1 MPWET
6 LPTGSQ
12 IVAIHAALLPTTPR
26 GTVLMF
32 GDWGDED
39 GPDSSQLQVTHT
51 RRYRIEPEDVL
62 TVSNQPTSNAFCGAQ
77 SFLADGRLLVAGG
90 TEAWETHDDPDHP
103 SHYGGQR
110 ACWVFLPWSNTW
122 RPIANLNASPAD
134 QGSASAFWEMGG
146 GRWYP
151 GVVTLGNG
159 EVFAAAGHPR
169 NVEFYPADTGQ
180 RHNNNTPERYSPS
193 RNEWELLTQPNGLTA
208 PNGTE
213 DYYPRF
219 HLLPSGMLFSTSL
232 SLDGENA
239 NRRIYDPYIGIWL
252 DPEVQ
257 DLDILD
263 EGTLIHNRSS
273 GATSVLLPLMPPNY
287 LARILV
293 CNSPDP
299 TAFHIDVDN
308 SPRWAPT
315 AEREGSAAES
325 NRANACATL
334 LPNGQVFVSGGWPGN
349 YPGADNVN
357 TAVLRA
363 EIYTPG
369 IDWNAGDFSNEEE
382 GQEERWQT
390 IEEDAPNPRGY
401 HSTALLLPDGR
412 VWHGGST
419 TAAIQVTT
427 AVDVFSPDYIADA
440 GRPQITSCP
449 PCTTYGQAFTVETPQ
464 AASIARV
471 AFMRCGSNTHGFDSD
486 QRYVGAQFLL
496 LGDALRVFAPPHAN
510 IAPPG
515 YYMLWLIDDEDRVC
529 ELASFIRISQQKL
542 FISAD
547 ISTFSVHE
555 VDALGTP
562 AKFNNALYIA
572 CDGFL
577 PREVAP
583 PELVIGGNLPGISAE
598 LGSPKFEA
606 GANEEDTAQRIVYP
620 VHITFENDDAFDA
633 IPDGEDFLLFSFVAQ
648 MRDFAATTNL
658 QLSRNPNPRMSDG
671 DPPWLSIDL
680 RVFKTT
686 PGASP
691 TAGIEHPQ
699 PGGNAPVDYINDVLD
714 AYNAA
719 PSANHPFDSL
729 PTDQETNRLQIGIND
744 ENGDQAFNY
753 AIARVRF
760 RAPVGID
767 AVDVKVF
774 FRMWTTGWTALEF
787 DTSRNYRRTGNGA
800 GAMPL
805 IGLVGGEVSNIP
817 CFAAPRVD
825 NMEDQEDPANRRT
838 LEGAN
843 ASEVHAYFG
852 CWLDIND
859 PTPRFPLMPEGS
871 GPFEGDLL
879 SIQELIARGLH
890 QCLVAEIHY
899 TLDPTIN
906 GATPGQSD
914 NLAQRNIL
922 LDDSDNP
929 GGFAAHL
936 VHHTFELKPSPVPL
950 QNLAAPSVEL
960 GPSST
965 RGQHPDELVIDWGN
979 LPRDSLVTFYMPQ
992 LNVQQIV
999 REGRMRQRPATLF
1012 AAGDGVLRLRVTDI
1026 GFIPIPGPLTRSIA
1040 GLVSV
1045 QLPPGVKYGDKFTIV
1060 LRQVAGRGARVLGTT
1075 QFDIHV
1081 RRASE
1086 LRRRIEHNYAVLQH
1100 ISLAIPADNRWRPIF
1115 DRYLGEMGERIRAF
1129 GGDPEKIPPSPYGTP
1144 GGRPVPPK
1152 PDPAMCWHEGKIG
1165 KVIFDY
1171 SGYFKGFV
1179 LTDCPDCGKSKCFVS
1194 CDRGLERV
1202 VMIAFRERIKVAVRT
1217 CCAPSLHSRLRRHR
1231 ANIADGS
1238 VRPRRGTAPP
1248 STYASGSPDYPC
1260 VEVTEQVLGI
1270 VFCA

>member
-1 MPWET
+1 MPWENPLAT
-6 LPTGSQ
+6 STQ
-12 IVAIHAALLPTTPR
+12 IVAIHIALLPTTPR

-32 GDWGDED
+32 GDWGDDE
-39 GPDSSQLQVTHT
+39 GPDPTQLNVTLT
-51 RRYRIEPEDVL
+51 RLYRMDPEAVL
-62 TVSNQPTSNAFCGAQ
+62 TVSNQPTTNAFCGGQ

-90 TEAWETHDDPDHP
+90 TETWEGHDDPEHP
-103 SHYGGQR
+103 AGHYGGQR
-110 ACWVFLPWSNTW
+110 ACYEFLPRANTW
-122 RPIANLNASPAD
+122 RRIADLNASPAD
-134 QGSASAFWEMGG
+134 QGSDSAFWEQGG

-151 GVVTLGNG
+151 TVVTLGNG

-169 NVEFYPADTGQ
+169 SVEFYPANAP

-193 RNEWELLTQPNGLTA
+193 RDEWELMTLPNGLTA
-208 PNGTE
+208 PDAAE

-219 HLLPSGMLFSTSL
+219 HLLPSGMLFSTSAG
-232 SLDGENA
+232 LDGADA
-239 NRRIYDPYIGIWL
+239 NRRIYDPYDGMWL

-257 DLDILD
+257 DLDILN
-263 EGTLIHNRSS
+263 EGGLIHNRSS
-273 GATSVLLPLMPPNY
+273 GATSVLLPLLPPDY
-287 LARILV
+287 RVRILV

-299 TAFHIDVDN
+299 TAFRIDVDS
-308 SPRWAPT
+308 SPRWEPT
-315 AEREGSAAES
+315 VDREGTAAGS

-349 YPGADNVN
+349 YPGAVSDV
-357 TAVLRA
+357 TAVLRP

-369 IDWNAGDFSNEEE
+369 INWSAGDFSNDDEEN
-382 GQEERWQT
+382 WQT
-390 IEEDAPNPRGY
+390 IEQDAPNPRGY

-419 TAAIQVTT
+419 TAAIPVTT
-427 AVDVFSPDYIADA
+427 EVDIFAPDYVADN

-449 PCTTYGQAFTVETPQ
+449 PCTTYGQTFTVETPQ

-471 AFMRCGSNTHGFDSD
+471 AFMRCGSNTHGFDAD
-486 QRYVGAQFLL
+486 QRYVGAQFGLDG
-496 LGDALRVFAPPHAN
+496 GDLRV
-510 IAPPG
+510 IAPPNANVAPPG
-515 YYMLWLIDDEDRVC
+515 NYMLWIIDDDGRVC

-542 FISAD
+542 FISPD

-555 VDALGTP
+555 VAALGTP
-562 AKFNNALYIA
+562 ASFANALHIA

-577 PREVAP
+577 PHEVEP
-583 PELVIGGNLPGISAE
+583 PALLIGGDLPGITAE
-598 LGSPKFEA
+598 LGSPQFEA
-606 GANEEDTAQRIVYP
+606 GAGEVDTAQRIVYP
-620 VHITFENDDAFDA
+620 VRIIFENDNAFDS
-633 IPDGEDFLLFSFVAQ
+633 IPDDDDFLLFSFAAQ
-648 MRDFAATTNL
+648 MRDFAAVTNL

-686 PGASP
+686 PGESP
-691 TAGIEHPQ
+691 TAGIEHPAA
-699 PGGNAPVDYINDVLD
+699 GGNAPINYINDVLD

-719 PSANHPFDSL
+719 ASANHPFDDLS
-729 PTDQETNRLQIGIND
+729 TEQDTNRLQVGIND
-744 ENGDQAFNY
+744 ENGDPAFNY

-767 AVDVKVF
+767 AVAVKVF

-805 IGLVGGEVSNIP
+805 LGIVGGEVSNIP
-817 CFAAPRVD
+817 CFASARAD
-825 NMEDQEDPANRRT
+825 DMEDQEDPTNRRT

-843 ASEVHAYFG
+843 APEVHAYFG

-859 PTPRFPLMPEGS
+859 PTPRFPLNPEGN

-879 SIQELIARGLH
+879 SIQELVARGLH
-890 QCLVAEIHY
+890 QCLVAEIYY

-914 NLAQRNIL
+914 NLAQRNLL

-936 VHHTFELKPSPVPL
+936 VHHTYELKPSPFPL
-950 QNLAAPSVEL
+950 QNLSAPPVEL

-965 RGQHPDELVIDWGN
+965 RGLHPDELAIDWGN

-992 LNVQQIV
+992 LNVQEIV
-999 REGRMRQRPATLF
+999 REGRMRQRPPTLF
-1012 AAGDGVLRLRVTDI
+1012 AAGGGVLRLRVTDI
-1026 GFIPIPGPLTRSIA
+1026 GFIPIPGPLTQSIA
-1040 GLVSV
+1040 GLMSV
-1045 QLPPGVKYGDKFTIV
+1045 QLPPGVNYGDKYTIV

-1075 QFDIHV
+1075 QFDIRV

-1086 LRRRIEHNYAVLQH
+1086 LRRRIEHNFAVLQH
-1100 ISLAIPADNRWRPIF
+1100 ISLAIPDDNRWRPIF
-1115 DRYLGEMGERIRAF
+1115 DRYLSEMGDRIRAF
-1129 GGDPEKIPPSPYGTP
+1129 GGDPATIPPSPYGTP
-1144 GGRPVPPK
+1144 GGRPVPPR
-1152 PDPAMCWHEGKIG
+1152 PERDVCCHEGKIG
-1165 KVIFDY
+1165 KVTFDCF
-1171 SGYFKGFV
+1171 GGFTGFV
-1179 LTDCPDCGKSKCFVS
+1179 LTDCPDCKRSKCFVS

-1202 VMIAFRERIKVAVRT
+1202 VMTAFRERIRVQVKT
-1217 CCAPSLHSRLRRHR
+1217 CCPPAGRPRPRLPGTSVPVLRRDLPLR
-1231 ANIADGS
+1231 SDMCTGVEEQCVQIREPVIGIAFL
-1238 VRPRRGTAPP
+1238 A
-1248 STYASGSPDYPC
+1248 
-1260 VEVTEQVLGI
+1260 
-1270 VFCA
+1270 